1 MQGPRRS
8 SRPRTGSPPR
18 ITALRR
24 ARLGFVHVELD
35 GEPWRTVPDAA
46 VVRSGLQVGLELDRA
61 LVRTLAG
68 ELRRARALDAATR
81 ALRSRPL
88 SEQRLRERLRSRGT
102 PVTAERAAVTAL
114 AEAGYVDDGRLAR
127 GRAAALAAR
136 GWGNAA
142 IAARL
147 AGEGLG
153 AGDVEAALGALAPER
168 ARAERL
174 ASDCESPRKAWSL
187 LARRGFDAETIEGV
201 VGTLD
206 AEAVDGLG

>member
-1 MQGPRRS
+1 VR
-8 SRPRTGSPPR
+8 
-18 ITALRR
+18 
-24 ARLGFVHVELD
+24 VELD
-35 GEPWRTVPDAA
+35 GEPWRTLPDAA
-46 VVRSGLQVGLELDRA
+46 VVRSGLRVGLELDRA
-61 LVRTLAG
+61 LARTLAG
-68 ELRRARALDAATR
+68 ELRRARALDTATR
-81 ALRSRPL
+81 TLRSRPL

-102 PVTAERAAVTAL
+102 RAAAERAAVTTL
-114 AEAGYVDDGRLAR
+114 TEAGYVDDGRLAR
-127 GRAAALAAR
+127 GRAAALAER

-153 AGDVEAALGALAPER
+153 AGDVEAALEELAPER

-174 ASDCESPRKAWSL
+174 ANGSESPRKVWSL

-206 AEAVDGLG
+206 AEAADGLG

>member
-1 MQGPRRS
+1 M
-8 SRPRTGSPPR
+8 
-18 ITALRR
+18 
-24 ARLGFVHVELD
+24 HVELD
-35 GEPWRTVPDAA
+35 GESWRTIPDGA
-46 VVRSGLQVGLELDRA
+46 VVRSGLRVGLELDRPLA
-61 LVRTLAG
+61 RTLSR

-88 SEQRLRERLRSRGT
+88 SERRLRERLRGRGI
-102 PVTAERAAVTAL
+102 PATAEGAAVTTL

-127 GRAAALAAR
+127 GRAVALAER
-136 GWGNAA
+136 GWGDAA

-153 AGDVEAALGALAPER
+153 AADVEAALAELEPER

-174 ASDCESPRKAWSL
+174 ASACESPRKTWSL
-187 LARRGFDAETIEGV
+187 LARRGFDAETIEAL

-206 AEAVDGLG
+206 AEVPDGLG